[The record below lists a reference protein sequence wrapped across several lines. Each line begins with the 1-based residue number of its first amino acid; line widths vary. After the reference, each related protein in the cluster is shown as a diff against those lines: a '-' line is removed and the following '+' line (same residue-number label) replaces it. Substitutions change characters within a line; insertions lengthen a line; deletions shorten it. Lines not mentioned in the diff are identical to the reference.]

1 MAEETNMTKTKTNK
15 QMSFMLP
22 IIAKT
27 VTNYSNLQ
35 RNIERNVEQK
45 YWKVIKR
52 ESDQHLTSP
61 DNVYT
66 SQFPHHA
73 AHLRS
78 GGHEYWTLHTRIAF

>member
-66 SQFPHHA
+66 S
-73 AHLRS
+73 
-78 GGHEYWTLHTRIAF
+78 EYPIMQLTWGQGVTNIELYTPE

>member
-1 MAEETNMTKTKTNK
+1 MPFIATILPLMAEETNMTKTKTNK

-45 YWKVIKR
+45 Y
-52 ESDQHLTSP
+52 
-61 DNVYT
+61 
-66 SQFPHHA
+66 
-73 AHLRS
+73 
-78 GGHEYWTLHTRIAF
+78 